1 LATSASLG
9 GGEHVR
15 ARLSLLILLPSR
27 PNYPSASLPSTP
39 RERESERD
47 LRRRHR
53 CGRPSFH
60 IRALGCCRGVAP
72 LIPHVV
78 GTSRGTD
85 FGGAALDSS
94 PELAPSR
101 CSALRR
107 GLLLPVA
114 RTLGKSLHRAR
125 LCFLFAWLQLIE
137 RGSLSGRISP
147 HHPWCRRIGLVS
159 AVSKRLRWEMR
170 FMPLDAYPTVV
181 IRLGIPIR
189 CI

>member
-1 LATSASLG
+1 MKQLG
-9 GGEHVR
+9 HVRVLKGGEHVR

-114 RTLGKSLHRAR
+114 RTLGKSPHRAR

-137 RGSLSGRISP
+137 RGSRSGRISP
-147 HHPWCRRIGLVS
+147 HHPWRRRWGSTCRGELRSRRREGFP
-159 AVSKRLRWEMR
+159 AVGSY
-170 FMPLDAYPTVV
+170 AY
-181 IRLGIPIR
+181 G
-189 CI
+189 